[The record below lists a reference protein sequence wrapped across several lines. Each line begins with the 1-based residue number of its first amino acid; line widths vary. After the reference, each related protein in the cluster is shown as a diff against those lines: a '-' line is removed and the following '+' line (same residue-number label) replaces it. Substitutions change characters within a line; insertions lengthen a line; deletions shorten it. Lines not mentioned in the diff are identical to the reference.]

1 MLRRRQ
7 RSRAG
12 GSLLWGPLV
21 FVALL
26 IVLAGAAKQIYR
38 LHPDEVTTYS
48 VVVLGLAAI
57 ALYTYS
63 RIRRWWR

>member
-7 RSRAG
+7 RSGG

-21 FVALL
+21 FTGLL
-26 IVLAGAAKQIYR
+26 VVLAGAARQVYH
-38 LHPDEVTTYS
+38 LHPDGVTTYG